1 MSIMSSMLVV
11 PWAVVTDASI
21 GNGLII
27 PEAAAPLAMDAAVAG
42 AEAWVVE
49 TGSGD
54 KR

>member
-1 MSIMSSMLVV
+1 MLVV
-11 PWAVVTDASI
+11 PSCAVVTDASI
-21 GNGLII
+21 GNGLTI
-27 PEAAAPLAMDAAVAG
+27 PEAAAPLATDAVAA

>member
-11 PWAVVTDASI
+11 PSCALVIDASI

-27 PEAAAPLAMDAAVAG
+27 PEAATPLAMDAVAG